1 MLDNT
6 TTTTY
11 TFTPDAGE
19 CATIASLQ
27 IIVNDPVTP
36 TFDPIA
42 PICSGE
48 AISALPTTSLEG
60 ISGTWSP
67 MLDNTATTTYT
78 FTPDAGEC
86 ATIASLQ
93 IIVNDPVTPTF
104 NPIAPICSGEAI
116 SPLPTISLEGISGTW
131 SPELDNTTTTIYTFT
146 PDAGQCATIQVIE
159 MIVNEPT
166 LTSVYCDIGE
176 PFSGN
181 RTIIVNATASG
192 NYEYQLD
199 GGAPQYENIFY
210 EVTPGIHTVTVSDIN
225 GCSASITT
233 EVLII
238 DYPKFFTPNGDGIND
253 TWNLIGLN
261 QADAKVYIF
270 DRYGKL
276 LKQISSVGS
285 GWDGTFNGEQLPSTD
300 YWFTVDFLYSSTNK
314 QFKAHFS
321 LKR

>member
-1 MLDNT
+1 M
-6 TTTTY
+6 
-11 TFTPDAGE
+11 FTP
-19 CATIASLQ
+19 
-27 IIVNDPVTP
+27 N
-36 TFDPIA
+36 
-42 PICSGE
+42 
-48 AISALPTTSLEG
+48 
-60 ISGTWSP
+60 
-67 MLDNTATTTYT
+67 
-78 FTPDAGEC
+78 
-86 ATIASLQ
+86 
-93 IIVNDPVTPTF
+93 
-104 NPIAPICSGEAI
+104 
-116 SPLPTISLEGISGTW
+116 
-131 SPELDNTTTTIYTFT
+131 
-146 PDAGQCATIQVIE
+146 AGQCATIQVIE

-238 DYPKFFTPNGDGIND
+238 DYLKFFTPNGDGIND

-261 QADAKVYIF
+261 QPDAKVYIF

-300 YWFTVDFLYSSTNK
+300 YWFTVDFLHSNTNK
-314 QFKAHFS
+314 QFKCFCAE
-321 LKR
+321 